1 MKGQYKDK
9 NTEVKMQK
17 QADVLSNDISNDINS
32 LCFQMTV
39 YILKSLG
46 KMQMGASW
54 CLLSFTVQF
63 IIHKPQTFCVLQSVA
78 RIGQTGTKSVFSQS
92 GNSREVTP
100 VLVAQTQSSGP
111 QTRYLLWCHYLIL
124 FSFSSY
130 NNAYDYTSIQADF
143 DSQKFQNDYYKF

>member
-1 MKGQYKDK
+1 MT
-9 NTEVKMQK
+9 N
-17 QADVLSNDISNDINS
+17 NDINS

-39 YILKSLG
+39 RYYEILHWQNGNGSI
-46 KMQMGASW
+46 M
-54 CLLSFTVQF
+54 CLLLFTMQF

-111 QTRYLLWCHYLIL
+111 QTRYLLRCHYVIL
-124 FSFSSY
+124 FSFSCY
-130 NNAYDYTSIQADF
+130 ASIQAGF
-143 DSQKFQNDYYKF
+143 DSPKNSTMTIIYFEYITFEISNLLKRLV